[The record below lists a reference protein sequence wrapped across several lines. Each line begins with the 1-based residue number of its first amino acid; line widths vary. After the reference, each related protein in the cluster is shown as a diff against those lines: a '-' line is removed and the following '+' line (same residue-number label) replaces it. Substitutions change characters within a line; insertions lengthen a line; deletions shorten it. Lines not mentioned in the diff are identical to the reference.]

1 MPAKK
6 EITIDKFK
14 QMSQKNLPTDRENDS
29 IIISY
34 DNIIHLNM
42 STLSVPLTTELEER
56 ITTLVNN
63 GYGVNKADVARKAID
78 FYAEEMAI
86 KDVLEAEQELKD
98 GKILRGDLDDLLK
111 QVGKLP
117 IPQNSGGDSK
127 NWTKSCKL
135 KLKKKLN
142 YLRRTHLINF

>member
-1 MPAKK
+1 
-6 EITIDKFK
+6 
-14 QMSQKNLPTDRENDS
+14 
-29 IIISY
+29 
-34 DNIIHLNM
+34 M
-42 STLSVPLTTELEER
+42 STLSVPLTPELEER

-111 QVGKLP
+111 QV
-117 IPQNSGGDSK
+117 
-127 NWTKSCKL
+127 
-135 KLKKKLN
+135 
-142 YLRRTHLINF
+142 